1 MIIIR
6 DLWDIDNLKRRILQ
20 GDILE
25 IYNIQ
30 YDVAKYYW
38 VYEDILTA
46 SMADGDWA
54 DYCYDGEFHND
65 LRIALLDPTRYLI
78 KLVIDSNM
86 GCTEVVRLEEG
97 AATISPFVVMGCAFW
112 NAKKDANGENTTRT
126 QGGRIMA
133 RVTETCANK
142 INDIK
147 NSFKK

>member
-25 IYNIQ
+25 IYNIH
-30 YDVAKYYW
+30 YDVTKYYW
-38 VYEDILTA
+38 VYNDILTS

-65 LRIALLDPTRYLI
+65 LRIALLEPNRYLI

-97 AATISPFVVMGCAFW
+97 ANI
-112 NAKKDANGENTTRT
+112 
-126 QGGRIMA
+126 
-133 RVTETCANK
+133 
-142 INDIK
+142 
-147 NSFKK
+147 